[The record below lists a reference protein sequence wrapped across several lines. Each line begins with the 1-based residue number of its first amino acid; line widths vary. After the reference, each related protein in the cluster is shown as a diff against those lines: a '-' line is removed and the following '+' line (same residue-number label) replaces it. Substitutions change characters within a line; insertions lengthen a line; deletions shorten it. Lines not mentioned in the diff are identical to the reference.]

1 METRRII
8 AYLLI
13 FTVVAGIAAI
23 RVLTLRARRRERR
36 QAAKPIQIVAD
47 THES

>member
-1 METRRII
+1 METRRMI

-13 FTVVAGIAAI
+13 LAILCVIVAVRVHTV
-23 RVLTLRARRRERR
+23 RVRRRERR